1 MLILD
6 GTIGSDISAFLA
18 RLHEESLPCKIML
31 YAEWLANHAPHL
43 HCDGHDDDPTSLKLR
58 RTSHPEGVIYM
69 RVMPEIALK
78 RIERRQEASG
88 ITLEHIQQVY
98 QQKNEQFI
106 ENKNNPVALK
116 ELPILVLNGNI
127 DFQTDF
133 SQFYSHLFYIKRFL
147 IQIQERKEMALG
159 TYKEKT
165 YRRCC

>member
-1 MLILD
+1 MLIID
-6 GTIGSDISAFLA
+6 GTIGSDITAFLA
-18 RLHEESLPCKIML
+18 RLHEEVLPCEIML
-31 YAEWLANHAPHL
+31 YTEWLANHSSHKN
-43 HCDGHDDDPTSLKLR
+43 CNGHDND
-58 RTSHPEGVIYM
+58 PEGIIYM

-78 RIERRQEASG
+78 RISSFAKASADRHPASG
-88 ITLEHIQQVY
+88 ITLDDIQQIY

-106 ENKNNPVALK
+106 ENKNNPAALQ